1 MCVCWWHSWQ
11 ELIPRIPPNPM
22 LQEDQVA
29 ADEGPSRKRVLKNQ
43 STIVASPS
51 KLARMDHTAG
61 ECICCSGC
69 AINICTT
76 LDFDYATRRQLMCV
90 AIPTQHYQY
99 QLTIDLHDRCTIHQ
113 VLLIYQPIS
122 IAPFLITHLVIVVH
136 ICISIGVGWK
146 KTKEKSVVVFGSQE
160 WTDLQD
166 LLWT

>member
-1 MCVCWWHSWQ
+1 MHKFAFSVSVHVCVRVLVAQLAGINS
-11 ELIPRIPPNPM
+11 PYPPNPM
-22 LQEDQVA
+22 FQEDQVA

-76 LDFDYATRRQLMCV
+76 WTLITRHGDNSCALL
-90 AIPTQHYQY
+90 PTQHYQY

-113 VLLIYQPIS
+113 VLLIYQAIS

-136 ICISIGVGWK
+136 ICISIGVG
-146 KTKEKSVVVFGSQE
+146 
-160 WTDLQD
+160 
-166 LLWT
+166 